1 MSIRAKVSKNFKY
14 IIFNY
19 DNIENPSEE
28 DKTTWARL
36 IEVFNDNL
44 FKTFLDE
51 NLKTIEV
58 PWNDMFEF
66 FHIIKN
72 ENIEIVYDEFILNKI
87 NQNQSYKDFINSL
100 PTSIKPSAEELEV
113 LNKKLK
119 EIQFK
124 RDLTIYQ
131 LRDLYKMIS
140 IENSANFSVPGA
152 GKTSVELARILIN
165 DLDRIIVFVPNELV
179 SDEWQG
185 EINQCFPEDIYKQV
199 VLNGNLEH
207 FNLQLDALLTSKKS
221 IGYVNYA
228 QIQDREKEESLKLF
242 LLNNKTHLV
251 LDESHKI
258 KGGKKPN
265 RNKPSSRG
273 SALLRLAL
281 FAERRDILTGTP
293 MPHGIWDL
301 ISQMEFLYPYSGID
315 QSILINEDSPK
326 NAVQGIFSRTT
337 KSDLKNDLPEFKDHK
352 EPVEMKIAQMA
363 FYESVVNFYAREF
376 HGVPLNTITD
386 NVRKAVK
393 RMIELSVDPY
403 NVVEKIRREDD
414 SISDFFKMDPIESSG
429 LDKVLKEGK
438 ISNKMQSAITMA
450 EEIVNQGEK
459 VVIWSNFRNPII
471 LLEEQL
477 QHLGAVTLFGGT
489 KDVKESVDLFKNDD
503 ETMVLIGN
511 PQKGGEGISLHKAC
525 HNAIYLDRDYDAG
538 KYLQSRDRIHRIGL
552 SNPKSIV
559 CNYYFLESVHPG
571 ADEDHPVIDERVSRN
586 LRKKLVKMEKLLS
599 DEDLGVYIMTEDQ
612 SNEWESRFSNDDLQD
627 GLDWFYSFTQ

>member
-281 FAERRDILTGTP
+281 FAERRDISPERLC
-293 MPHGIWDL
+293 H
-301 ISQMEFLYPYSGID
+301 MEFGI
-315 QSILINEDSPK
+315 
-326 NAVQGIFSRTT
+326 
-337 KSDLKNDLPEFKDHK
+337 
-352 EPVEMKIAQMA
+352 
-363 FYESVVNFYAREF
+363 
-376 HGVPLNTITD
+376 
-386 NVRKAVK
+386 
-393 RMIELSVDPY
+393 
-403 NVVEKIRREDD
+403 
-414 SISDFFKMDPIESSG
+414 
-429 LDKVLKEGK
+429 
-438 ISNKMQSAITMA
+438 
-450 EEIVNQGEK
+450 
-459 VVIWSNFRNPII
+459 
-471 LLEEQL
+471 
-477 QHLGAVTLFGGT
+477 
-489 KDVKESVDLFKNDD
+489 
-503 ETMVLIGN
+503 
-511 PQKGGEGISLHKAC
+511 
-525 HNAIYLDRDYDAG
+525 
-538 KYLQSRDRIHRIGL
+538 
-552 SNPKSIV
+552 
-559 CNYYFLESVHPG
+559 
-571 ADEDHPVIDERVSRN
+571 
-586 LRKKLVKMEKLLS
+586 
-599 DEDLGVYIMTEDQ
+599 
-612 SNEWESRFSNDDLQD
+612 
-627 GLDWFYSFTQ
+627 

>member
-66 FHIIKN
+66 FHIIKD
-72 ENIEIVYDEFILNKI
+72 ENIEIVYDEFVLNKI

-119 EIQFK
+119 EIKFK
-124 RDLTIYQ
+124 RDLSIYQ

-179 SDEWQG
+179 SDEWQS

-552 SNPKSIV
+552 SNPKSII

>member
-1 MSIRAKVSKNFKY
+1 
-14 IIFNY
+14 
-19 DNIENPSEE
+19 
-28 DKTTWARL
+28 
-36 IEVFNDNL
+36 
-44 FKTFLDE
+44 
-51 NLKTIEV
+51 
-58 PWNDMFEF
+58 
-66 FHIIKN
+66 
-72 ENIEIVYDEFILNKI
+72 
-87 NQNQSYKDFINSL
+87 
-100 PTSIKPSAEELEV
+100 
-113 LNKKLK
+113 
-119 EIQFK
+119 
-124 RDLTIYQ
+124 
-131 LRDLYKMIS
+131 
-140 IENSANFSVPGA
+140 VPGA

-165 DLDRIIVFVPNELV
+165 DLDRVIVFVPNELV
-179 SDEWQG
+179 SDEWQA
-185 EINQCFPEDIYKQV
+185 EVEECFPENTYKQV
-199 VLNGNLEH
+199 VLNGNLEN
-207 FNLQLDALLTSKKS
+207 FNLYLDTLLTSEKS

-228 QIQDREKEESLKLF
+228 QIQDKEKENSLKSFF
-242 LLNNKTHLV
+242 LDNRTHLV

-301 ISQMEFLYPYSGID
+301 ISQMEFLYPYSGLD
-315 QSILINEDSPK
+315 QSILVNEDSPK

-337 KSDLKNDLPEFKDHK
+337 KSDLKEHLPDFKDYK
-352 EPVEMKIAQMA
+352 QPVEMKIAQMA

-393 RMIELSVDPY
+393 RIIELSVDPY
-403 NVVEKIRREDD
+403 NVVKKIREEDD
-414 SISDFFKMDPIESSG
+414 SISDFFKMDAKESLG
-429 LDKVLKEGK
+429 LDKVLQEGK
-438 ISNKMQSAITMA
+438 ISNKMQAAITMA
-450 EEIVNQGEK
+450 EEIVAQGEK

-489 KDVKESVDLFKNDD
+489 TDVKESVDLFKNDI

-552 SNPKSIV
+552 SNPKSII

-571 ADEDHPVIDERVSRN
+571 TDADHPVIDERVSIN
-586 LRKKLVKMEKLLS
+586 IRKKLEKMEKLLS

-612 SNEWESRFSNDDLQD
+612 SNEWESKFSNDDLQD
-627 GLDWFYSFTQ
+627 GLDWFYSFSQ